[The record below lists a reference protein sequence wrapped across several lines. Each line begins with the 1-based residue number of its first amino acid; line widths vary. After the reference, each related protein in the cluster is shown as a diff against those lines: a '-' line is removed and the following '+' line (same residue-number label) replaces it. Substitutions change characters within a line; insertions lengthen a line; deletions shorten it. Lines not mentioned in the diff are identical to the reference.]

1 MLVIKAVAVLGMH
14 VSQEVHDH
22 PVLLIFCQVQ
32 VIGSPPR
39 GKLHRCYLV
48 FQIADEHV
56 SSSSLRHVPLLPGGV
71 PQLQEFSERQKD
83 QALGAFLCCQQA
95 PCLEIWMDTAL
106 DPGRIALFYAF
117 NIVKHC
123 SPDRCISGVNRL
135 TDYGWFSALCLP
147 LSPLPPLG
155 KRASLF
161 NYLPAGVD
169 TFIANTEVSWP
180 WSESSYLVLPLAT
193 ERTVSKGERFGFF
206 AIPHE
211 FPAFLC
217 GVIALR
223 SRTLHLHLL

>member
-39 GKLHRCYLV
+39 GKLHRCYPV
-48 FQIADEHV
+48 SQIADEHV
-56 SSSSLRHVPLLPGGV
+56 SSSSLRHFPLLPGGV

-83 QALGAFLCCQQA
+83 QALGAFFCCQQA

-123 SPDRCISGVNRL
+123 LSNRFISGVDGL
-135 TDYGWFSALCLP
+135 TDHGWFSTFCLP
-147 LSPLPPLG
+147 LSPLPLL
-155 KRASLF
+155 RERVSLF
-161 NYLPAGVD
+161 NYLPAEVD

-180 WSESSYLVLPLAT
+180 WSEPSYLVLPLAT
-193 ERTVSKGERFGFF
+193 ERTVSKGEHLGFF
-206 AIPHE
+206 AIPHV
-211 FPAFLC
+211 FPAFLSD
-217 GVIALR
+217 VIALR